1 MGWTKHGDLRVV
13 DHTRTG
19 CPFFVMTDGY
29 RPWQ

>member
-13 DHTRTG
+13 DRVRTG
-19 CPFFVMTDGY
+19 CPSFVMTDGY